1 MSDIGEPIRKS
12 EGLEK
17 GDERLGRRT
26 PPEGKPGGGYRG
38 VPTGAMRGVPTGAIL
53 GEEEDEPPLKDG
65 GEEVVSGIMSI
76 MTIALIRSLMRSAM
90 LSLCETGID

>member
-1 MSDIGEPIRKS
+1 
-12 EGLEK
+12 
-17 GDERLGRRT
+17 
-26 PPEGKPGGGYRG
+26 
-38 VPTGAMRGVPTGAIL
+38 MRGVPTGAIL